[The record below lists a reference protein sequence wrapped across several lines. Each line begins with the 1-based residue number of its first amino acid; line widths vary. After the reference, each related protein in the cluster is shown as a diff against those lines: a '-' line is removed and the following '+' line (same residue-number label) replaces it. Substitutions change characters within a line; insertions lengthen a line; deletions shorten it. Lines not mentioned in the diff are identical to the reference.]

1 MKKHCLK
8 LLSGIN
14 PKQAENGIK
23 KTMKSTKTAYIKQ
36 QNMYVKFAERSLQ
49 LQRILERVFAQ
60 IIVNQLTGENQELI
74 TLKQNVNT
82 AKENSLQTNTR
93 LQSTVKSIGVE
104 SIEFDGIE
112 DVYNMEVAD
121 NHNFAVNGGLIV
133 HNCMD
138 NIRYFVATTGLAKEK
153 TDYKAVWD

>member
-1 MKKHCLK
+1 MEKHCLK

-14 PKQAENGIK
+14 PKQVEHGIK

-153 TDYKAVWD
+153 TQYQAIL

>member
-1 MKKHCLK
+1 MY
-8 LLSGIN
+8 
-14 PKQAENGIK
+14 AE
-23 KTMKSTKTAYIKQ
+23 
-36 QNMYVKFAERSLQ
+36 FAERSLQ

-74 TLKQNVNT
+74 TLKQNANT

-93 LQSTVKSIGVE
+93 LQSTAKSIGIE

-112 DVYNMEVAD
+112 DVYNMEVED

-153 TDYKAVWD
+153 TQYQAIL

>member
-1 MKKHCLK
+1 
-8 LLSGIN
+8 
-14 PKQAENGIK
+14 
-23 KTMKSTKTAYIKQ
+23 
-36 QNMYVKFAERSLQ
+36 MYVKFAERSLQ

>member
-14 PKQAENGIK
+14 PKQAERGIK

-93 LQSTVKSIGVE
+93 LQSTVKSIGIE
-104 SIEFDGIE
+104 SVEFDGIE
-112 DVYNMEVAD
+112 DVYNMEVED

-153 TDYKAVWD
+153 TQYQAIL